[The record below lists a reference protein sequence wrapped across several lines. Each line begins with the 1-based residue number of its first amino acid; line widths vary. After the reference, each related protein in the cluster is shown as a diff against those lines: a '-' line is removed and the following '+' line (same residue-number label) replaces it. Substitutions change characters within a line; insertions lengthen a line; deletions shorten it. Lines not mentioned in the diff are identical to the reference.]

1 MMLRYRVIVRH
12 PKTGL
17 VHHFGATTSC
27 SMSIILS
34 TSSGYHIGGSAWLLP
49 QTHPNRISKCAMGT
63 LSLLTKYT
71 SVGLI
76 PGPKVQTS
84 WSV

>member
-17 VHHFGATTSC
+17 VHYLGATTPC

-49 QTHPNRISKCAMGT
+49 QTHPNRISKCALGT
-63 LSLLTKYT
+63 LLAYQVYLSWAD
-71 SVGLI
+71 
-76 PGPKVQTS
+76 PGAQGPNIL
-84 WSV
+84 